1 MQHLDAG
8 CVPLEG
14 HVLVVCRFHQ
24 NSIAYLGERT
34 FADILVEEDFLV
46 DEAKIILNLGDVT
59 SAAENTLIRIKLGRV
74 LATHLCRRLGLRLVL
89 KSNRIDWPR
98 RWVLHSLG
106 VNLSHLRNQGQV
118 LLLLQTNILVKN
130 WLSLRKT
137 NDVHPSVSLPWRIL
151 VVESHFESLFFL
163 PLFTALPTNSNSAVP
178 VEQSPPMPEK
188 VLQDSVSCT
197 IKVKL
202 F

>member
-14 HVLVVCRFHQ
+14 HVLVVRRFYQ
-24 NSIAYLGERT
+24 NSIAHLGERT

-46 DEAKIILNLGDVT
+46 DEAKVILNLGDVT
-59 SAAENTLIRIKLGRV
+59 SAAKNTLIRIKLGRV

-89 KSNRIDWPR
+89 KSNRIDWPG
-98 RWVLHSLG
+98 RWILHRLG

-130 WLSLRKT
+130 RLSLRKT

-151 VVESHFESLFFL
+151 VVESHFESLFSL
-163 PLFTALPTNSNSAVP
+163 LLFTALPPSPNPAFP
-178 VEQSPPMPEK
+178 VLQSPPMPEK
-188 VLQDSVSCT
+188 VLHDSAGCT
-197 IKVKL
+197 IKV
-202 F
+202 